1 MTRISIIGLGA
12 MGATWAS
19 KLAGVPGVEI
29 VVIADGPRADR
40 LAREGVTVNGV
51 GFDFPVVRPDDVP
64 MAPTDL
70 LIVAVKHTGLDVA
83 LTQVRHHVGEST
95 IVLSLLNGITSE
107 DEIAAA
113 YPACHPLAS
122 ITVGIDAVRVGQDVT
137 YKSVGRLEF
146 GERVNTEPYSPEVR
160 WLASLLEQAGIE
172 YVIPP
177 DMTRQLWWKFLIN
190 TGVNQVTA
198 VLEAPYAVV
207 QTPGPAR
214 EMMAAAQR
222 EVIAVA
228 QAKGIDLTQTDFD
241 AWLGVLNGMAPGQYT
256 SMAQDTLAH
265 RPTEVD
271 IFAGAMVRMG
281 AETGVPVPVNTAL
294 LRLLKAKEMVWSDL
308 APKPEPES
316 PAKRPFGIWPDY
328 KLPDGWD
335 DFTTEDESL
344 WYGAMSD
351 EQWRA
356 LGYDPDREAALR
368 RGEGLTA

>member
-29 VVIADGPRADR
+29 VIIADGPRADR
-40 LAREGVTVNGV
+40 LAAEGVTVNGAH
-51 GFDFPVVRPDDVP
+51 FDFPVVRPGEVP
-64 MAPTDL
+64 TAPADL
-70 LIVAVKHTGLDVA
+70 LIVAVKHTGLDLA
-83 LTQVRHHVGEST
+83 LTQARHHVGDGT

-113 YPACHPLAS
+113 YPTCHPLAS

-137 YKSVGRLEF
+137 YKSFGRLEF
-146 GERVNTEPYSPEVR
+146 GEKVNTEPYSPQVR

-214 EMMAAAQR
+214 EMMAATQQ

-228 QAKGIDLTQTDFD
+228 KAKGIGLTQADFE
-241 AWLGVLNGMAPGQYT
+241 AWLGVLNGLAPGQYT

-281 AETGVPVPVNTAL
+281 AESGVPVPVNTDL
-294 LRLLKAKEMVWSDL
+294 LRLLKAKETVWAL
-308 APKPEPES
+308 A
-316 PAKRPFGIWPDY
+316 
-328 KLPDGWD
+328 
-335 DFTTEDESL
+335 
-344 WYGAMSD
+344 
-351 EQWRA
+351 
-356 LGYDPDREAALR
+356 
-368 RGEGLTA
+368 